1 MFLDAFKEILGQGV
15 SMQFEPL
22 LEVLGGIFLVCG
34 IFFFADFLKQI
45 IFYKARR

>member
-22 LEVLGGIFLVCG
+22 LEILGGIFLVAG
-34 IFFFADFLKQI
+34 VYFFADFLKQI
-45 IFYKARR
+45 ILKARR